1 MHPHDRKIQN
11 TSHNL
16 NITWRIGSIYQ
27 KINSLNQHESENINS
42 SIGPLLK
49 CQLINFSHFWM
60 VYVLLQNW
68 VLVAKLVAGGFERK
82 ESFAWSQTDPLYCC
96 AMKQMYVYTN
106 QHTAPHTSSDLSWNY
121 ELLMFVEEHTSIA
134 EVFCMKAL
142 PVVRPSHCFKTEV
155 CYKTMHFLP

>member
-68 VLVAKLVAGGFERK
+68 VSVAKLVAGGFERK

-106 QHTAPHTSSDLSWNY
+106 QHTAPHTSSDLSWNC
-121 ELLMFVEEHTSIA
+121 ELLI
-134 EVFCMKAL
+134 
-142 PVVRPSHCFKTEV
+142 V
-155 CYKTMHFLP
+155 CWRTHINCRSLLHEGSTCGQAIPLFQNRSVL